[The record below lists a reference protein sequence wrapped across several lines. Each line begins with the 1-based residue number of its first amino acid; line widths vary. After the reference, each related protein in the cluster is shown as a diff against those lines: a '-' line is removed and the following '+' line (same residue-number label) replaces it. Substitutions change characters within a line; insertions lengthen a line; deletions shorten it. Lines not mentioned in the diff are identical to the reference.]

1 MNTSVFFDPTTD
13 HGIQQQIP
21 WFKILVQLQ
30 ILNFLIQQQIIES
43 NDRSLKVEFNYRF
56 KDPITDPKFL
66 IQQKIIV
73 EREEERV
80 IEEERKIEREREREK
95 RERERE
101 REREKWEI

>member
-1 MNTSVFFDPTTD
+1 M
-13 HGIQQQIP
+13 
-21 WFKILVQLQ
+21 
-30 ILNFLIQQQIIES
+30 ES

-80 IEEERKIEREREREK
+80 IEEERKTEREREK
-95 RERERE
+95 RERE
-101 REREKWEI
+101 KK